1 MSSIRNKKRNRRIL
15 DWVGDAFGA
24 LAIFAS
30 IYFFMLLAYG
40 LGY

>member
-1 MSSIRNKKRNRRIL
+1 MIKKNKRNRRIL

-24 LAIFAS
+24 LGIFAS